1 MTGAQ
6 GGPSAGAEQRRR
18 SAEVFDAVA
27 ERYDLMNDLM
37 SLGSHRLLKRAL
49 VELTRL
55 RRGQRALDLAGG
67 SGDVAALLAT
77 AVGGQGGVVLAD
89 INASMLAVGRDRMLD
104 EGCANVDCVQTD
116 GTQLAFPDGAFDA
129 VTIAFGLRNF
139 ADKEAGL
146 CEMHRVL
153 RPGGVAAVLEFA
165 KPRAGP
171 PKLLGGLWDAYRGAW
186 PILGRLVVGD
196 AAPYRYLVDS
206 IDRHPDQDTLSG
218 MMEHAGFAEV
228 ECHDIFGGIVA
239 IHRGVRGGEPSA
251 GGAKQSADAGG
262 CVAATAGDGA

>member
-1 MTGAQ
+1 MDAAVSDTPGE
-6 GGPSAGAEQRRR
+6 PSAGAEQKRR

-27 ERYDLMNDLM
+27 ERYDVMNDLM
-37 SLGSHRLLKRAL
+37 SLGTHRLLKRAL

-77 AVGGQGGVVLAD
+77 AVGGSGGVVLAD
-89 INASMLAVGRDRMLD
+89 INAAMLAVGRDRMLD
-104 EGCANVDCVQTD
+104 QGCANVDCVQTD
-116 GTQLAFPDGAFDA
+116 GSRLAFPDSAFDA
-129 VTIAFGLRNF
+129 VTVAFGLRNF

-146 CEMHRVL
+146 AEMHRVL
-153 RPGGVAAVLEFA
+153 RPGGVAVVLEFA

-171 PKLLGGLWDAYRGAW
+171 PKLLAGLWGAYRGAW

-206 IDRHPDQDTLSG
+206 IDNHPDQDTISG
-218 MMEHAGFAEV
+218 MMEQAGFVEV

-239 IHRGVRGGEPSA
+239 IHRGVRGE
-251 GGAKQSADAGG
+251 Q
-262 CVAATAGDGA
+262 V

>member
-1 MTGAQ
+1 MSDSASSEPT
-6 GGPSAGAEQRRR
+6 AGAEQKRR

-27 ERYDLMNDLM
+27 ERYDVMNDLM
-37 SLGSHRLLKRAL
+37 SLGTHRLLKRAL

-67 SGDVAALLAT
+67 SGDVAALLAL
-77 AVGGQGGVVLAD
+77 AVGGSGSVVLAD

-116 GTQLAFPDGAFDA
+116 GTRLAFQGGAFDA
-129 VTIAFGLRNF
+129 VTVAFGLRNF
-139 ADKEAGL
+139 ADKNAGL
-146 CEMHRVL
+146 REMHRVL
-153 RPGGVAAVLEFA
+153 RRGGVAVVLEFA

-171 PKLLGGLWDAYRGAW
+171 PRLLAGLWDAYRGTW

-206 IDRHPDQDTLSG
+206 IDSHPDQDTITG

-239 IHRGVRGGEPSA
+239 IHRGVRAGEPSA
-251 GGAKQSADAGG
+251 GEG
-262 CVAATAGDGA
+262 

>member
-1 MTGAQ
+1 MSDGA
-6 GGPSAGAEQRRR
+6 SNDSMAGAEQRRR

-27 ERYDLMNDLM
+27 ERYDVMNDLM
-37 SLGSHRLLKRAL
+37 SLGTHRLLKRAL

-77 AVGGQGGVVLAD
+77 AVGGSGGVVLAD

-104 EGCANVDCVQTD
+104 QGSANVDCVQTD
-116 GTQLAFPDGAFDA
+116 GTRLAFGDGAFDA
-129 VTIAFGLRNF
+129 VTVAFGLRNF

-146 CEMHRVL
+146 REMHRVL
-153 RPGGVAAVLEFA
+153 RVGGVAVVLEFA

-171 PKLLGGLWDAYRGAW
+171 PRLLAGLWGAYRGAW

-206 IDRHPDQDTLSG
+206 IDSHPDQDTVSG
-218 MMEHAGFAEV
+218 MMEDAGFAQV

-239 IHRGVRGGEPSA
+239 IHRGVRGKS
-251 GGAKQSADAGG
+251 
-262 CVAATAGDGA
+262 

>member
-1 MTGAQ
+1 MSDTAGE
-6 GGPSAGAEQRRR
+6 PSAGAEQRRR

-37 SLGSHRLLKRAL
+37 SLGTHRLLKRAL

-67 SGDVAALLAT
+67 SGDVAALLAM
-77 AVGGQGGVVLAD
+77 AVGRQGGVVLAD

-104 EGCANVDCVQTD
+104 EGCANVDCVQAD
-116 GTQLAFPDGAFDA
+116 GTQLAFPDGVFDA
-129 VTIAFGLRNF
+129 VTVAFGLRNF
-139 ADKEAGL
+139 ADKGAGL
-146 CEMHRVL
+146 SEMHRVL
-153 RPGGVAAVLEFA
+153 RRGGVAVVLEFA

-196 AAPYRYLVDS
+196 AAPYRYLLDS
-206 IDRHPDQDTLSG
+206 IDRHPDQDTISG

-239 IHRGVRGGEPSA
+239 IHRGMRGEEPSA
-251 GGAKQSADAGG
+251 KAEEN
-262 CVAATAGDGA
+262 VAFTAGEASLIGEQP

>member
-1 MTGAQ
+1 MSDRASSE
-6 GGPSAGAEQRRR
+6 PAAGAEQRRR

-27 ERYDLMNDLM
+27 ERYDVMNDLM
-37 SLGSHRLLKRAL
+37 SLGTHRLLKRAL

-55 RRGQRALDLAGG
+55 RRGQRVLDLAGG

-77 AVGGQGGVVLAD
+77 AVGRSGCVVLAD

-104 EGCANVDCVQTD
+104 RGCANVDCVQTD
-116 GTQLAFPDGAFDA
+116 GTRLAFPDSVFDA
-129 VTIAFGLRNF
+129 VTVAFGLRNF

-146 CEMHRVL
+146 SEMHRVL
-153 RPGGVAAVLEFA
+153 RRGGVAVVLEFA

-171 PKLLGGLWDAYRGAW
+171 PKLLAGLWDAYRGAW

-206 IDRHPDQDTLSG
+206 IDQHPDQDTVGG
-218 MMEHAGFAEV
+218 MMEQAGFSEV
-228 ECHDIFGGIVA
+228 ECQDVFGGIVA
-239 IHRGVRGGEPSA
+239 IHRGVR
-251 GGAKQSADAGG
+251 
-262 CVAATAGDGA
+262 AGDAH